1 MCSQL
6 SVLPHP
12 FSNNFFFFSCSLS
25 SPRSVMC
32 VYMCVIYL
40 YLSIYLC
47 ISQKKSGQRRYTGNL
62 WKLKSKWPL
71 NIEKLS
77 TSTIIREMQ
86 IKNTTHQWHTKYIA
100 QNLRISHYQML
111 SWICSNKYS
120 HILLV
125 GVQLVQLFW
134 KRGYAYSIACNCKK
148 RKWHKFFK
156 TINNLWYVDAME
168 YCIQQWKWIKLSIQL
183 QSNQSCLTLCDAM
196 DYSPPG
202 SSVQGI
208 F

>member
-1 MCSQL
+1 MYDMCSQL

-12 FSNNFFFFSCSLS
+12 FLIIFSSFPAAYPLPPMLCVCTCVLS
-25 SPRSVMC
+25 
-32 VYMCVIYL
+32 IYI

-62 WKLKSKWPL
+62 RMLKSKWPL

-86 IKNTTHQWHTKYIA
+86 IKNTKHQWHTKYIA
-100 QNLRISHYQML
+100 KNLRISHYQML

-125 GVQLVQLFW
+125 GVQLVQLLW
-134 KRGYAYSIACNCKK
+134 KRGCVYSIACNCKK
-148 RKWHKFFK
+148 RKWHKFLK
-156 TINNLWYVDAME
+156 
-168 YCIQQWKWIKLSIQL
+168 Q
-183 QSNQSCLTLCDAM
+183 
-196 DYSPPG
+196 
-202 SSVQGI
+202 
-208 F
+208 